1 MPPADSA
8 SRAGVTPETSR
19 DRSSQTLI
27 WQLNEFCAH
36 FFQTMK
42 PLELTRTEL
51 RILLVLAF
59 FGALIP
65 NGVFLYYFFSSP
77 ETTKIA
83 LTNPISLVFIIEAF
97 ILMFLFAWLLRKM
110 NSKMPSGRIFVVMSL
125 LGTMV
130 FSIPVALYLMLKEKR
145 K

>member
-1 MPPADSA
+1 
-8 SRAGVTPETSR
+8 
-19 DRSSQTLI
+19 
-27 WQLNEFCAH
+27 
-36 FFQTMK
+36 MK

-51 RILLVLAF
+51 RILLALAV

-65 NGVFLYYFFSSP
+65 NGVFLFYFFSSP
-77 ETTKIA
+77 ETTTIA

-97 ILMFLFAWLLRKM
+97 ILMLLFAWLLRKV
-110 NSKMPSGRIFVVMSL
+110 NSKTLSGRMFVIMSL

-130 FSIPVALYLMLKEKR
+130 FSIPVALYLLLKEKR